1 MSISFLFP
9 GQSSQKLGMGKD
21 LYSKCTK
28 ARYIFELANDILGER
43 FSDFLFNATEDVL
56 MDTRYTQPAI
66 FIYQVAAAMGQDAI
80 KPDCTAGHSLG
91 EYSALVV
98 AGALSFEDCLPFIKT
113 RGQVF
118 YDAFQ
123 RNPSAMGA
131 VIALS
136 DQTVLDVLKQV
147 SDEDQTGLYIA
158 NYNGPGQFVI
168 TGALE
173 SVRKA
178 CKIMKGLGA
187 KRALVLPQKGVGHSP
202 NSAEEGRILGE
213 ELKKLKWHTPRVPIY
228 MDADGKPH
236 TDPQDIL
243 ETELKL
249 MTYPV
254 QFTDITINMKADG
267 VTEFYE
273 VGCDDT
279 LQKIVTRM
287 CSDEHVASIWSTEK
301 LKNIK
306 PYENSEFDKMEQYK

>member
-1 MSISFLFP
+1 MKAFVFP

-21 LYSKCTK
+21 LYAKCPK
-28 ARYIFELANDILGER
+28 AREIFEQANDILGER
-43 FSDFLFNATEDVL
+43 FSDFLFEASEDIL

-66 FIYQVAAAMGQDAI
+66 FIYQVAAALGQDAVLA
-80 KPDCTAGHSLG
+80 DCTAGHSLG
-91 EYSALVV
+91 EYAALVV
-98 AGALSFEDCLPFIKT
+98 AGALSFEECLPFIKT

-131 VIALS
+131 VIAVP
-136 DQTVLDVLKQV
+136 DEQVREVLKQV
-147 SDEDQTGLYIA
+147 SEEDNTGLYVA
-158 NYNGPGQFVI
+158 NYNGPGQLVI
-168 TGALE
+168 TGARD
-173 SVRKA
+173 SVKKA
-178 CKIMKGLGA
+178 CKILKGMGA
-187 KRALVLPQKGVGHSP
+187 KRALILPQKGVGHSP

-213 ELKKLKWHTPRVPIY
+213 ELKKLHWMTPRVPIY

-254 QFTDITINMKADG
+254 QWTDITMNMKANG
-267 VTEFYE
+267 VTEWYE

-279 LQKIVTRM
+279 LQKIVARM
-287 CSDEHVASIWSTEK
+287 VPDLTVKSIWDTPTYQGV
-301 LKNIK
+301 K
-306 PYENSEFDKMEQYK
+306 PYENPDFDKE

>member
-1 MSISFLFP
+1 MKAFVFP

-21 LYSKCTK
+21 LYAKCPK
-28 ARYIFELANDILGER
+28 ARAIFEQANDILGER
-43 FSDFLFNATEDVL
+43 FSDFLFEASEDVL

-66 FIYQVAAAMGQDAI
+66 FIYQVAATLGQESI
-80 KPDCTAGHSLG
+80 IPDCTAGHSLG
-91 EYSALVV
+91 EYAALVV
-98 AGALSFEDCLPFIKT
+98 AGALSFEECLPFIKT

-131 VIALS
+131 VIAVP
-136 DQTVLDVLKQV
+136 DEQVREVLKQV
-147 SDEDQTGLYIA
+147 SEEDNTGLYVA
-158 NYNGPGQFVI
+158 NYNGPGQLVI
-168 TGALE
+168 TGARDL
-173 SVRKA
+173 VKKA
-178 CKIMKGLGA
+178 CKILKGMGA

-213 ELKKLKWHTPRVPIY
+213 ELKKLHWMTPRVPIY

-254 QFTDITINMKADG
+254 QWTDITMNMKANG
-267 VTEFYE
+267 VTEWYE
-273 VGCDDT
+273 IGCDDT
-279 LQKIVTRM
+279 LQKIVARM
-287 CSDEHVASIWSTEK
+287 VPDLTVKSIWDTPTYQG
-301 LKNIK
+301 IK
-306 PYENSEFDKMEQYK
+306 PYENPDFDKK

>member
-1 MSISFLFP
+1 MKAFVFP

-21 LYSKCTK
+21 LYEKCPK
-28 ARYIFELANDILGER
+28 ARAIFDQANDILGER
-43 FSDFLFNATEDVL
+43 FSDFLFNASEDVL

-66 FIYQVAAAMGQDAI
+66 FIYQVAAALGQDSI
-80 KPDCTAGHSLG
+80 NPDCTAGHSLG
-91 EYSALVV
+91 EYAALVV
-98 AGALSFEDCLPFIKT
+98 AGALSFEECLPFIKT

-131 VIALS
+131 VIAVP
-136 DQTVLDVLKQV
+136 DEQVREVLKQV
-147 SDEDQTGLYIA
+147 SEEDNTGLYVA
-158 NYNGPGQFVI
+158 NYNGPGQLVI
-168 TGALE
+168 TGARD
-173 SVRKA
+173 SVKKA
-178 CKIMKGLGA
+178 CKILKGMGA

-213 ELKKLKWHTPRVPIY
+213 ELKKLHWMTPRVPIY

-236 TDPQDIL
+236 TDPKDIL

-254 QFTDITINMKADG
+254 QWTDITMNMKANG
-267 VTEFYE
+267 VTEWFE

-279 LQKIVTRM
+279 LQKIVSRM
-287 CSDEHVASIWSTEK
+287 VPDLTVKSIWDVIEYQGV
-301 LKNIK
+301 K
-306 PYENSEFDKMEQYK
+306 PYENPDFE

>member
-1 MSISFLFP
+1 MKAFVFP

-21 LYSKCTK
+21 LYAKCPK
-28 ARYIFELANDILGER
+28 ARAIFEQANDILGER
-43 FSDFLFNATEDVL
+43 FSDFLFEASEDVL

-66 FIYQVAAAMGQDAI
+66 FIYQVAAALGQETI
-80 KPDCTAGHSLG
+80 IPDCTAGHSLG
-91 EYSALVV
+91 EYAALVV
-98 AGALSFEDCLPFIKT
+98 AGALSFEECLPFIKT

-131 VIALS
+131 VIAVP
-136 DQTVLDVLKQV
+136 DEQVREVLKQV
-147 SDEDQTGLYIA
+147 SEEDNTGLYVA
-158 NYNGPGQFVI
+158 NYNGPGQLVI
-168 TGALE
+168 TGARD
-173 SVRKA
+173 SVKKA
-178 CKIMKGLGA
+178 CKILKGMGA

-213 ELKKLKWHTPRVPIY
+213 ELKKLHWMTPRVPIY

-236 TDPQDIL
+236 TDPHDIL

-254 QFTDITINMKADG
+254 QWTDITMNMKANG
-267 VTEFYE
+267 VTEWYE

-279 LQKIVTRM
+279 LQKIVARM
-287 CSDEHVASIWSTEK
+287 VPDLTVKSIWDIVEYQG
-301 LKNIK
+301 IK
-306 PYENSEFDKMEQYK
+306 PYENPDFE

>member
-1 MSISFLFP
+1 MKAFVFP

-21 LYSKCTK
+21 LYDKCPK
-28 ARYIFELANDILGER
+28 ARAIFEQANDILGER
-43 FSDFLFNATEDVL
+43 FSDFLFEASEDVL

-66 FIYQVAAAMGQDAI
+66 FIYQVAAALGQETI
-80 KPDCTAGHSLG
+80 IPDCTAGHSLG
-91 EYSALVV
+91 EYAALVV
-98 AGALSFEDCLPFIKT
+98 AGALSFEECLPFIKT

-131 VIALS
+131 VIAVP
-136 DQTVLDVLKQV
+136 DEQVREVLKQV
-147 SDEDQTGLYIA
+147 SEEDNTGLYVA
-158 NYNGPGQFVI
+158 NYNGPGQLVI
-168 TGALE
+168 TGARD
-173 SVRKA
+173 SVKKA
-178 CKIMKGLGA
+178 CKILKGMGA

-213 ELKKLKWHTPRVPIY
+213 ELKKLHWMTPRVPIY

-236 TDPQDIL
+236 TDPHDIL

-254 QFTDITINMKADG
+254 QWTDITMNMKANG
-267 VTEFYE
+267 VTEWYE

-279 LQKIVTRM
+279 LQKIVARM
-287 CSDEHVASIWSTEK
+287 VPDLTVKSIWDSPEYHG
-301 LKNIK
+301 IK
-306 PYENSEFDKMEQYK
+306 PYENPDFE

>member
-1 MSISFLFP
+1 MKAFVFP

-21 LYSKCTK
+21 LYEKCPK
-28 ARYIFELANDILGER
+28 ARTIFEQANDILGER
-43 FSDFLFNATEDVL
+43 FSDFLFNASEDVL

-66 FIYQVAAAMGQDAI
+66 FIYQVAAALGQDSI
-80 KPDCTAGHSLG
+80 IPDCTAGHSLG
-91 EYSALVV
+91 EYAALVV
-98 AGALSFEDCLPFIKT
+98 AGALSFEECLPFIKT

-118 YDAFQ
+118 YDAFE

-131 VIALS
+131 VIAVP
-136 DQTVLDVLKQV
+136 DEQVREVLKQV
-147 SDEDQTGLYIA
+147 SEEDNTGLYVA
-158 NYNGPGQFVI
+158 NYNGPGQLVI
-168 TGALE
+168 TGARD
-173 SVRKA
+173 SVKKA
-178 CKIMKGLGA
+178 CKILKEMGA

-213 ELKKLKWHTPRVPIY
+213 ELKKLHWMTPRVPIY

-254 QFTDITINMKADG
+254 QWTDITMNMKANG
-267 VTEFYE
+267 VTEWYE

-279 LQKIVTRM
+279 LQKIVARM
-287 CSDEHVASIWSTEK
+287 IPDLTVKSIWDIVEYQG
-301 LKNIK
+301 IK
-306 PYENSEFDKMEQYK
+306 PYENPDFE

>member
-1 MSISFLFP
+1 MKAFIFP

-21 LYSKCTK
+21 LYAKCPK
-28 ARYIFELANDILGER
+28 ARDIFEQANDILGER
-43 FSDFLFNATEDVL
+43 FSDFLFEASEDVL

-66 FIYQVAAAMGQDAI
+66 FIYQVAAALGQESI
-80 KPDCTAGHSLG
+80 IPDCTAGHSLG
-91 EYSALVV
+91 EYAALVV
-98 AGALSFEDCLPFIKT
+98 AGALSFEECLPFIKT

-131 VIALS
+131 VIAVP
-136 DQTVLDVLKQV
+136 DEQVREVLKQV
-147 SDEDQTGLYIA
+147 SEEDNTGLYVA
-158 NYNGPGQFVI
+158 NYNGPGQLVI
-168 TGALE
+168 TGARD
-173 SVRKA
+173 SVKKA
-178 CKIMKGLGA
+178 CKILKEMGA

-213 ELKKLKWHTPRVPIY
+213 ELKKLHWMTPRVPIY

-236 TDPQDIL
+236 TDPQDIF

-254 QFTDITINMKADG
+254 QWTDITMNMKANG
-267 VTEFYE
+267 VTEWYE

-279 LQKIVTRM
+279 LQKIVARM
-287 CSDEHVASIWSTEK
+287 VPDLTVKSIWDTPAYHG
-301 LKNIK
+301 IK
-306 PYENSEFDKMEQYK
+306 PYENPDFDKEP

>member
-1 MSISFLFP
+1 MKAFVFP

-21 LYSKCTK
+21 LYKKCPK
-28 ARYIFELANDILGER
+28 ARSIFEQANEILGER
-43 FSDFLFNATEDVL
+43 FSDFLFNASEDVL

-66 FIYQVAAAMGQDAI
+66 FIYQVAAALGQDAVSA
-80 KPDCTAGHSLG
+80 DCTAGHSLG
-91 EYSALVV
+91 EYAALVV
-98 AGALSFEDCLPFIKT
+98 AGALSFEECLPFIKT

-131 VIALS
+131 VIAVP
-136 DQTVLDVLKQV
+136 DEQVREVLKKV
-147 SDEDQTGLYIA
+147 SKEDNTGLYVA
-158 NYNGPGQFVI
+158 NYNGPGQLVI
-168 TGALE
+168 TGARD
-173 SVRKA
+173 SVKKA
-178 CKIMKGLGA
+178 CKILKGMGA

-202 NSAEEGRILGE
+202 NSADEGRILGE
-213 ELKKLKWHTPRVPIY
+213 ELKKLHWKTPRVPIY

-254 QFTDITINMKADG
+254 LWTDITMNMKANG
-267 VTEFYE
+267 VTEWYE

-279 LQKIVTRM
+279 LQKIVSRM
-287 CSDEHVASIWSTEK
+287 VPDLTVKSIWDTPEYQGV
-301 LKNIK
+301 K
-306 PYENSEFDKMEQYK
+306 PYENPDFE

>member
-1 MSISFLFP
+1 MKAFVFP

-21 LYSKCTK
+21 LYEKCPK
-28 ARYIFELANDILGER
+28 ARAIFEQANDILGER
-43 FSDFLFNATEDVL
+43 FSDFLFNASEDVL

-66 FIYQVAAAMGQDAI
+66 FIYQVAAALGQDAVLA
-80 KPDCTAGHSLG
+80 DCTAGHSLG
-91 EYSALVV
+91 EYAALVV
-98 AGALSFEDCLPFIKT
+98 AGALSFEECLPFIKT

-131 VIALS
+131 VIAVP
-136 DQTVLDVLKQV
+136 DEQVRAVLKQV
-147 SDEDQTGLYIA
+147 SEEDNTGLYVA
-158 NYNGPGQFVI
+158 NYNGPGQLVI
-168 TGALE
+168 TGARD
-173 SVRKA
+173 SVKKA
-178 CKIMKGLGA
+178 CKILKEMGA

-213 ELKKLKWHTPRVPIY
+213 ELKKLHWTTPRVPIY

-236 TDPQDIL
+236 MDPRDIL

-254 QFTDITINMKADG
+254 QWTDITMNMKADG
-267 VTEFYE
+267 VTEWYE

-279 LQKIVTRM
+279 LQKIVSRM
-287 CSDEHVASIWSTEK
+287 VLELTVKSIWDIPEYQG
-301 LKNIK
+301 IK
-306 PYENSEFDKMEQYK
+306 PYENPEWD